1 MLYARNISGK
11 EIILYLNTNEK
22 NRKKERKEMNS
33 FVYDEST
40 KQVSYNVFA
49 NPDVVNALV
58 TTFPSPSPAISFSP
72 CPSSAFL
79 SLPSSVAS
87 LANQVEILK
96 HQSCL
101 LIGFNLEDVYVVCG
115 QKCVIVNPDCF
126 VSDNILRIP
135 PALVFKFSGL
145 PKEKKEKF
153 PRKLSSSVCGQVF
166 RHLLSW
172 CSNKDNPKLVYFA
185 ERLEKNPEGPLFVL

>member
-1 MLYARNISGK
+1 
-11 EIILYLNTNEK
+11 
-22 NRKKERKEMNS
+22 MNS

-40 KQVSYNVFA
+40 NQVSYNVFA

-58 TTFPSPSPAISFSP
+58 STFPSAAKYFSP
-72 CPSSAFL
+72 CPSDFL

-87 LANQVEILK
+87 LANQVETLK
-96 HQSCL
+96 RHSCL
-101 LIGFNLEDVYVVCG
+101 LIGFNLEDVYVCG

-135 PALVFKFSGL
+135 PPLVFKFSSLG
-145 PKEKKEKF
+145 EKEKF

-166 RHLLSW
+166 RQLLSW
-172 CSNKDNPKLVYFA
+172 CSKKDNPKLVYFA
-185 ERLEKNPEGPLFVL
+185 DRLEKNPEGPLFVL